1 MVSIDIYVNETTRH
15 ADVILPAPSPLER
28 SHYDLALYGFAVR
41 NVANYSPPVLDRP
54 DGDARRVADAAA
66 ADRDRHR
73 PGAGADIAAIDD
85 FVAAE
90 AARRQTAIPG
100 SPVEGHD
107 PAEVLAALAPR
118 VGPERLLDLM
128 LRSGPYEARR
138 SPTSRRRRTGS
149 TSARCEPRLP
159 DVLRTPSG
167 KIELAPRAAR
177 RRRRAAAR
185 GAGRA
190 GATAALRP
198 HRPARPALEQL
209 VDAQPAAAGER
220 PDALH
225 RCTCTPTTPSGSGL
239 VDGAPARVRSRGGR
253 DRGAGRGHRRRDA
266 RRRLDPARLGPRRRR
281 RAMLA
286 VAARARRARTPTCS
300 PTRLLLD
307 AAVGHRGAQR
317 DPGRA
322 RAGDRGGAR
331 RRGSVGRI
339 RRAARHMACR
349 RSAAGPY
356 PTDRVPAF
364 NANPQRHGSKLGP
377 TFAQGCRNCSVSSNS
392 GVSPAL
398 ARGSARA
405 FKQKRGRVATS
416 ARPLAD
422 SPIKKARCP
431 INLAAGTLL
440 RRPSASHP
448 GPRPCRAEPWSRP
461 PITLRRRRRP

>member
-1 MVSIDIYVNETTRH
+1 MHNLPLLVSGPARCTAHVHPTT
-15 ADVILPAPSPLER
+15 PSG
-28 SHYDLALYGFAVR
+28 SA
-41 NVANYSPPVLDRP
+41 SST
-54 DGDARRVADAAA
+54 ARRRAC
-66 ADRDRHR
+66 
-73 PGAGADIAAIDD
+73 
-85 FVAAE
+85 
-90 AARRQTAIPG
+90 ARARA
-100 SPVEGHD
+100 
-107 PAEVLAALAPR
+107 
-118 VGPERLLDLM
+118 
-128 LRSGPYEARR
+128 RSRCPSR
-138 SPTSRRRRTGS
+138 SPTTSCPASSRSRTAGATTRR
-149 TSARCEPRLP
+149 ARCSRVAQRP
-159 DVLRTPSG
+159 
-167 KIELAPRAAR
+167 AR
-177 RRRRAAAR
+177 RELQRARRRAAAR
-185 GAGRA
+185 
-190 GATAALRP
+190 
-198 HRPARPALEQL
+198 
-209 VDAQPAAAGER
+209 
-220 PDALH
+220 
-225 RCTCTPTTPSGSGL
+225 
-239 VDGAPARVRSRGGR
+239 
-253 DRGAGRGHRRRDA
+253 
-266 RRRLDPARLGPRRRR
+266 
-281 RAMLA
+281 
-286 VAARARRARTPTCS
+286 
-300 PTRLLLD
+300 

-322 RAGDRGGAR
+322 CAGDRGGAR
-331 RRGSVGRI
+331 RRASVGRI
-339 RRAARHMACR
+339 RRAARHVACR